1 MKKEV
6 NMELTDQEKTTL
18 LEIAK
23 RAVIAKV
30 GNRDLPRLSLDLP
43 ILKEKR
49 GAFVTLKKGDISAAA
64 SDTSRRLNLWEIRCR
79 KWRLPRLFM
88 IRVFLPSRARK

>member
-6 NMELTDQEKTTL
+6 NMELTDQEKKTL
-18 LEIAK
+18 MEIAK

-49 GAFVTLKKGDISAAA
+49 VAFVK
-64 SDTSRRLNLWEIRCR
+64 
-79 KWRLPRLFM
+79 
-88 IRVFLPSRARK
+88 